1 MREIRLA
8 RTMSYAPLMVTGWI
22 VHGANLRGILP
33 RLTGLRRA
41 QVPAGREGKS
51 STLVLD
57 AGSTPLLARST
68 MTIEVMPLGAKASEV
83 RVRLDYAVKCGIL
96 GSLVDA
102 LLLNAALSLTL
113 KMMLRNL
120 DMSLCDAST
129 LCP

>member
-8 RTMSYAPLMVTGWI
+8 RTLSYASPMVTDWL

-33 RLTGLRRA
+33 RLTGLRRV
-41 QVPAGREGKS
+41 QVPAGREGNS
-51 STLVLD
+51 PALVLD
-57 AGSTPLLARST
+57 AGSTPLLTRSA
-68 MTIEVMPLGAKASEV
+68 MTIEVLPLDAKASEV
-83 RVRLDYAVKCGIL
+83 RVRLDYAVRCGIL

-102 LLLNAALSLTL
+102 LLVNAVLSLAL
-113 KMMLRNL
+113 KLMLRNL